1 MCRQNHTFSVDFF
14 ALGVIVYELMLGK
27 RPYHG
32 RSRKEIR
39 DEVLAKQAQIKKNEI
54 PDNWS
59 IEAAD
64 FVNRMIQRK
73 PTSRLG
79 HNCSDEIRRHP
90 WLRNFPWD
98 RLYSKSL
105 LAPFVPYIDHSLTDH
120 QIQVSS

>member
-1 MCRQNHTFSVDFF
+1 MALQAIWVYTSLNAAPEIMCRQNHTFSVDYF

-39 DEVLAKQAQIKKNEI
+39 DDVLARQVQIKKHEI

-59 IEAAD
+59 IESAD

-73 PTSRLG
+73 PSNRLG
-79 HNCSDEIRRHP
+79 HN
-90 WLRNFPWD
+90 
-98 RLYSKSL
+98 
-105 LAPFVPYIDHSLTDH
+105 
-120 QIQVSS
+120 SSE

>member
-1 MCRQNHTFSVDFF
+1 
-14 ALGVIVYELMLGK
+14 MLGK

-39 DEVLAKQAQIKKNEI
+39 DEVLARQAQIRKTDI
-54 PDNWS
+54 PDGWS

-73 PTSRLG
+73 PGSRLG
-79 HNCSDEIRRHP
+79 HSSPDEIRKHP

-98 RLYSKSL
+98 RLYMKSL
-105 LAPFVPYIDHSLTDH
+105 TAPFVPHIERGSSIDQQL
-120 QIQVSS
+120 QVSS